1 MSGLNSSTYDADEAV
16 KEGPQSVRGNAAE
29 GYFRVKRSRGDGAER
44 LPTMMDKR
52 VAVVVNTVDIRA
64 KYCENRWIIFKKR
77 ATCAQDSSQCPMG
90 QNQVVLRH

>member
-44 LPTMMDKR
+44 L
-52 VAVVVNTVDIRA
+52 
-64 KYCENRWIIFKKR
+64 
-77 ATCAQDSSQCPMG
+77 Q
-90 QNQVVLRH
+90 